1 MVGTLWLGMI
11 PVMPSRDA
19 RSLSHDTLEEMR
31 RLAVRSV
38 MEGASQ
44 KDVAEQLDVHH
55 GTVCKWVAMY
65 KVSGDE
71 ALASSKAPGPEPKL
85 TDMQVAQ
92 VRRVIVGKNPR
103 QLNFGPA
110 LWTLALV
117 KQLIAGKFGVVLHI
131 SSIHRILHRLGVTP
145 QKPLR
150 RAFQRDDEACRTWMQ
165 VEFPRIVAE
174 ARRKQSVLL
183 FLDETGVQENHTVGT
198 TWGARGDR
206 PVVSVSGS
214 RRRINAISAIGPNG
228 RLWFRCY
235 SGTLTAS
242 RYIEFLTALLADVR
256 GDIIAIHD
264 RHPAHVA
271 AATNQFLQ
279 RRSNRI
285 TAYCLPSYA
294 PDMNPDEHVWSYLK
308 GVFKS
313 SPMQKDDDL
322 RQRVETSL
330 MRIAS
335 DRALVKSFF
344 QHPGVT
350 YVQEALH
357 W

>member
-1 MVGTLWLGMI
+1 M
-11 PVMPSRDA
+11 
-19 RSLSHDTLEEMR
+19 
-31 RLAVRSV
+31 
-38 MEGASQ
+38 
-44 KDVAEQLDVHH
+44 
-55 GTVCKWVAMY
+55 
-65 KVSGDE
+65 
-71 ALASSKAPGPEPKL
+71 
-85 TDMQVAQ
+85 
-92 VRRVIVGKNPR
+92 
-103 QLNFGPA
+103 
-110 LWTLALV
+110 V